1 MKKALIL
8 VTDSV
13 SIKNPYL
20 LKTIQKLTNNQIQVT
35 VLVMIL
41 DFHLASKITEK
52 LTQKI
57 NDSHFKAQII
67 NWFELL
73 QDQQGITTDLQG
85 LEAVQ
90 SNHLQKKSFRLTEQK
105 TVERFFDNHALIG
118 EQTFRADKLNLF
130 KSFDNGKLLAQYYF
144 DDQQKV
150 REVVHFQEGQPV
162 TYEVLNNHQQKL
174 YQFVVKP
181 SQSHRFKV
189 ASDSEFATRG
199 ATINQEIFKGT
210 PRNTVQIEIVNAQ
223 YSVHDYVTWRPY
235 QNVFEFYA
243 EQIRQLTNNGQDTG
257 VFMDLKDVEPLSPYL
272 ETVKSFNY

>member
-52 LTQKI
+52 LTRKI

-90 SNHLQKKSFRLTEQK
+90 TNHLQKK
-105 TVERFFDNHALIG
+105 V
-118 EQTFRADKLNLF
+118 
-130 KSFDNGKLLAQYYF
+130 
-144 DDQQKV
+144 
-150 REVVHFQEGQPV
+150 
-162 TYEVLNNHQQKL
+162 
-174 YQFVVKP
+174 FV
-181 SQSHRFKV
+181 
-189 ASDSEFATRG
+189 
-199 ATINQEIFKGT
+199 
-210 PRNTVQIEIVNAQ
+210 
-223 YSVHDYVTWRPY
+223 
-235 QNVFEFYA
+235 
-243 EQIRQLTNNGQDTG
+243 
-257 VFMDLKDVEPLSPYL
+257 
-272 ETVKSFNY
+272 